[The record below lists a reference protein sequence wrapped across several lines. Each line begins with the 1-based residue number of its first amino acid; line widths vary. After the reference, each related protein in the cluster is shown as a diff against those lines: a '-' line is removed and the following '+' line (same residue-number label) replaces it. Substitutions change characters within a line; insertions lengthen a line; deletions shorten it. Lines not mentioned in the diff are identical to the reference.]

1 MRSCQSSYLPER
13 SPIEMEKSKIGRGSK
28 GSNLQSFHA
37 VISGMSCDP
46 EWIALQW
53 WGIRE
58 IQGGRK
64 GNLSFFVQS
73 SPGQHFCNT
82 PPLHSLFFCLATR
95 LLFFVK
101 RPNYFVSGQFADL
114 FKKNFSFSLQ
124 FNSPDASVPRQ
135 TQILTPLPPS
145 LGSKR
150 SGGQTTG
157 SRRGGGVNEGGG
169 GGEEKEK
176 EEEEEGVTEFKLV
189 FFWDKEGGIFS
200 QSLKNRPNW
209 APPPHF
215 EANRLFPILHTYSVL
230 PSRTWQC

>member
-1 MRSCQSSYLPER
+1 MGCRVIRNESRCNDEESEKYRVVEKVIFLSSCR
-13 SPIEMEKSKIGRGSK
+13 V
-28 GSNLQSFHA
+28 H
-37 VISGMSCDP
+37 
-46 EWIALQW
+46 
-53 WGIRE
+53 
-58 IQGGRK
+58 QG
-64 GNLSFFVQS
+64 NIFATLLLFIHFF
-73 SPGQHFCNT
+73 F
-82 PPLHSLFFCLATR
+82 FFCLATR